1 MESKT
6 ATAIDFDDLAVS
18 QHKLGDHRAAIATMK
33 QKDKLMPG
41 IYETYSNLGTFYI
54 YTGELS
60 ESLIHIDQALEINI
74 NAHFGREKYQ
84 KWLVLWILETR
95 ESKQSTDL
103 LTERNEQLS
112 GALKGFASFVA
123 RQEAGG
129 ISKASADSLRLTQ
142 AQLQAAVRGVIGMM
156 YFADHDNPLLLEA
169 LGDLL
174 MVGDMKQNATQ
185 LAGLCY
191 LHASLKAAAPD
202 DQKRLHQIFLL
213 SIHTAHNKEENFND
227 MLSNAIAKGQKL
239 NAGIRVEEMNW
250 IATGKDAGAE
260 FQKKYLKATR

>member
-1 MESKT
+1 
-6 ATAIDFDDLAVS
+6 
-18 QHKLGDHRAAIATMK
+18 MK

-60 ESLIHIDQALEINI
+60 EALIHIDQALEINI

-112 GALKGFASFVA
+112 GALKGFASFVV

-191 LHASLKAAAPD
+191 LHASLKAAALD

-227 MLSNAIAKGQKL
+227 ILSNAIAKGQKL